1 MHLILLGPPGAG
13 KGTQAVHLAKA
24 TGLVHLA
31 TGDMFRENLRGE
43 TELGLLAKTYMDK
56 GELVPDEVTIRMLLD
71 RLDRPDAATGAML
84 DGFPRT
90 VAQAEALDAAL
101 DERNQQVDHVLLIDV
116 SSDEA
121 RSRLGGR
128 WTCPEDGAIYHE
140 INTPPKN
147 DMRCDNCDVALAQR
161 DDDQPEAIANRLKVY
176 EQQTAPLIGYYEA
189 AGKLARINGQQ
200 APDAVG
206 TALLATVSL

>member
-13 KGTQAVHLAKA
+13 KGTQAVNLAKA

-56 GELVPDEVTIRMLLD
+56 GELVPDAVTIRMLLD

-101 DERNQQVDHVLLIDV
+101 GERDQQVDHVLLIDV
-116 SSDEA
+116 CSDEVK
-121 RSRLGGR
+121 SRLGGR
-128 WTCPEDGAIYHE
+128 WTCPQDGAIYHE
-140 INTPPKN
+140 VNNRPKN
-147 DMRCDNCDVALAQR
+147 DMRCDNCDVALVQR
-161 DDDQPEAIANRLKVY
+161 GDDQPEAIANRLKVY
-176 EQQTAPLIGYYEA
+176 EEQTAPLIGYYET
-189 AGKLARINGQQ
+189 AGKLARIDGQQ
-200 APDAVG
+200 SPDVVG
-206 TALLATVSL
+206 QELLETLNV

>member
-13 KGTQAVHLAKA
+13 KGTQAVNLAKV

-43 TELGLLAKTYMDK
+43 SELGLLAKTYMDK

-71 RLDRPDAATGAML
+71 RLGRPDAATGAML

-101 DERNQQVDHVLLIDV
+101 GKRDQQVDHVLLIDV
-116 SSDEA
+116 SSDEVK
-121 RSRLGGR
+121 SRLGGR

-140 INTPPKN
+140 VNNPPKN
-147 DMRCDNCDVALAQR
+147 DMRCDNCDVALVQR
-161 DDDQPEAIANRLKVY
+161 DDDQPEAIANRLEVY
-176 EQQTAPLIGYYEA
+176 EEQTAPLIGYYEA
-189 AGKLARINGQQ
+189 AGKLARIDGQQ
-200 APDAVG
+200 SPDAVG
-206 TALLATVSL
+206 EALLETVKV

>member
-13 KGTQAVHLAKA
+13 KGTQAVNLAKV

-43 TELGLLAKTYMDK
+43 SELGLLAKTYMDK

-71 RLDRPDAATGAML
+71 RLGRPDAATGAML

-101 DERNQQVDHVLLIDV
+101 GERDQQVDHVLLIDV
-116 SSDEA
+116 SSDEVK
-121 RSRLGGR
+121 SRLGGR

-140 INTPPKN
+140 VNNPPKN
-147 DMRCDNCDVALAQR
+147 DMRCDNCDVALVQR
-161 DDDQPEAIANRLKVY
+161 DDDQPEAIANRLEVY
-176 EQQTAPLIGYYEA
+176 EEQTAPLIGYYEA
-189 AGKLARINGQQ
+189 AGKLARIDGQQ
-200 APDAVG
+200 SPDAVG
-206 TALLATVSL
+206 EALLETVKV